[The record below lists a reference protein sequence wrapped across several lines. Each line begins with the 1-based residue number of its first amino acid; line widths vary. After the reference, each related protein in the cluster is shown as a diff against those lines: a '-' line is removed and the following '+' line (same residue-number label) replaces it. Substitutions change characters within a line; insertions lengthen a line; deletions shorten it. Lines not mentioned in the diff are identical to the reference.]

1 MFGEQSRQ
9 KQDLVYKLRE
19 LLCFSSKKTQKE
31 LFFKLE
37 CKGCSWQQSFL
48 EDCKAIIVKAI
59 IIILRDKINLSENG
73 QIIESD
79 LETTEVLNNSFSNI
93 IKNLDISKFSDY
105 ETFIDNILL

>member
-9 KQDLVYKLRE
+9 KQDLVYKLRK
-19 LLCFSSKKTQKE
+19 LLCFSSKKTQE
-31 LFFKLE
+31 LFLKLE
-37 CKGCSWQQSFL
+37 CKGHSWQQSFL

-59 IIILRDKINLSENG
+59 IIILRDKINLPENG

-79 LETTEVLNNSFSNI
+79 LESTEVLNNSFSNI

-105 ETFIDNILL
+105 ETFIGNILL

>member
-1 MFGEQSRQ
+1 M
-9 KQDLVYKLRE
+9 
-19 LLCFSSKKTQKE
+19 
-31 LFFKLE
+31 
-37 CKGCSWQQSFL
+37 

-79 LETTEVLNNSFSNI
+79 LETTEVPNNSFSNI
-93 IKNLDISKFSDY
+93 IKNLDISKFSYY